1 MRRAYLLT
9 LTAVVGWS
17 VGPVCGKALLQAQG
31 PSGHPHPLQVAFWAI
46 AFGWVFL
53 FGYLAVRRRLRHL
66 GDFDWRGWVIL
77 ALMGFFGWAG
87 YAGSLNVALA
97 RLAVPDAIVIN
108 YLHPV
113 FTVVFQG
120 AWFAVIVR
128 PVSRWEDA
136 GDQRHRPRAVSLA
149 AGMGSCLLGVAVR
162 ATHGQLGALGHMPS
176 AVGAA
181 AALFAAFAWGVYSN
195 LGRFV
200 AVRSHRGHR
209 VAVPRPGCRDGGP
222 PKAGLATDVQTF
234 AAMTIGL
241 AMLAAA
247 LVVGRML
254 VPPWGWQA
262 QFLLL
267 GSRPVGVSAWQL
279 AGVMGLALYCI
290 GFTAWLAALDSGR
303 QAGAPHRLPPLTY
316 IAPIL
321 GILLARVL
329 LNEPLGPGFWQ
340 GAALIAVGNAVIALG
355 QGQSGV
361 RGAAGHRR
369 MPRPTA
375 A

>member
-1 MRRAYLLT
+1 MLRRAYLLT

-46 AFGWVFL
+46 AAGWVFL
-53 FGYLAVRRRLRHL
+53 FGYLAARRRLRHL
-66 GDFDWRGWVIL
+66 ADFDWRGWVIL

-97 RLAVPDAIVIN
+97 RLPVPEAIVIN

-113 FTVVFQG
+113 FTVLFQG

-128 PVSRWEDA
+128 PVSRWEDGGDPSTGSGSPRA
-136 GDQRHRPRAVSLA
+136 ESRGDQRHRPRAVSLA
-149 AGMGSCLLGVAVR
+149 AGMGFCLLGVAVI
-162 ATHGQLGALGHMPS
+162 ATHGQLGALRHLPS

-200 AVRSHRGHR
+200 AVRPHRGDR
-209 VAVPRPGCRDGGP
+209 VA
-222 PKAGLATDVQTF
+222 ADVQTF
-234 AAMTIGL
+234 AAMTLGL

-247 LVVGRML
+247 LVAGRML

-262 QFLLL
+262 QFVLL
-267 GSRPVGVSAWQL
+267 GSRRVGVSAWQL

-316 IAPIL
+316 ITPIL
-321 GILLARVL
+321 GIVLARVL

-340 GAALIAVGNAVIALG
+340 GAALIAAGNAVIALG
-355 QGQSGV
+355 QGKS
-361 RGAAGHRR
+361 
-369 MPRPTA
+369 
-375 A
+375 

>member
-1 MRRAYLLT
+1 
-9 LTAVVGWS
+9 
-17 VGPVCGKALLQAQG
+17 
-31 PSGHPHPLQVAFWAI
+31 VAFWAI
-46 AFGWVFL
+46 AAGWAFL
-53 FGYLAVRRRLRHL
+53 FGYLAARRRLRHL
-66 GDFDWRGWVIL
+66 ADFDWRGWVIL

-97 RLAVPDAIVIN
+97 RLPVPEAIVIN

-113 FTVVFQG
+113 FTVLFQG

-128 PVSRWEDA
+128 PVSRWEDG

-149 AGMGSCLLGVAVR
+149 AGMGCCLLGVVVI
-162 ATHGQLGALGHMPS
+162 ATHGQLGALGHMAS

-181 AALFAAFAWGVYSN
+181 AALFAAFAWGIYSN

-200 AVRSHRGHR
+200 AVRPHRGDR
-209 VAVPRPGCRDGGP
+209 VA
-222 PKAGLATDVQTF
+222 ADVQTF
-234 AAMTIGL
+234 AAMTFGL

-247 LVVGRML
+247 LVAGRML
-254 VPPWGWQA
+254 VPPSGWQA
-262 QFLLL
+262 QFLLP

-316 IAPIL
+316 ITPIL

-340 GAALIAVGNAVIALG
+340 GAALIAAGNAVIALG

>member
-1 MRRAYLLT
+1 LRRAYLLT
-9 LTAVVGWS
+9 LIAVVGWS
-17 VGPVCGKALLQAQG
+17 VGPVCGKALLQARG
-31 PSGHPHPLQVAFWAI
+31 PGGHPHPLQVAFWAI
-46 AFGWVFL
+46 GAGWVFL
-53 FGYLAVRRRLRHL
+53 FGYLAVRRRLGHL
-66 GDFDWRGWVIL
+66 ADVNWRGWVVL
-77 ALMGFFGWAG
+77 GLMGFFGWAG

-97 RLAVPDAIVIN
+97 RLPVPEAIVIN

-113 FTVVFQG
+113 FTVLFQP
-120 AWFAVIVR
+120 AWFGALVR

-136 GDQRHRPRAVSLA
+136 GDRWHRLHAVSLA
-149 AGMGSCLLGVAVR
+149 AGMGSCLLGVAVI
-162 ATHGQLGALGHMPS
+162 ATHGQLGGLGHMPS

-181 AALFAAFAWGVYSN
+181 AALFAAFAWGIYSN

-200 AVRSHRGHR
+200 AVRPDRGDR
-209 VAVPRPGCRDGGP
+209 VTVPRPGCRDGGP

-234 AAMTIGL
+234 AAMTLGL

-247 LVVGRML
+247 LVAGRML

-267 GSRPVGVSAWQL
+267 GSRTVGVSAWQL

-316 IAPIL
+316 ITPIL
-321 GILLARVL
+321 GILLARLL
-329 LNEPLGPGFWQ
+329 LNEPLGTGFWQ
-340 GAALIAVGNAVIALG
+340 GAALIALGNAAIALG
-355 QGQSGV
+355 GRA
-361 RGAAGHRR
+361 RGS
-369 MPRPTA
+369 
-375 A
+375 